1 MATINHGSGADIIVP
16 SNNGTTY
23 RGLAGDD
30 TYIISNSIAANAS
43 VTIVDTSGANKIQLV
58 DGLSVKSSKFAAD
71 AVQLTLSN
79 GAVVT
84 INGASNF
91 TFDVGG
97 NATTGTAGSS
107 NTLAQFASAMGVA
120 TLPSSGSTEGS
131 ADITIANNGVSGS
144 AAPTFTISKDAT
156 SVSEG
161 GSVTFTIT
169 ASSAVS
175 ADTSFS
181 WSVIGDDNGATID
194 KAGTSDI
201 DVLSGT
207 ATIAS
212 GATSTTFAV
221 SAASDAVVEGIEGI
235 KVSVF
240 DANAAA
246 LSSDI
251 ILINNSGSS
260 ATSQGFTLTTGV
272 NEFTGGSGNDSFD
285 GSTDDS
291 LNDFD
296 VLDGAGGVDTLTF
309 STANLSNNSGITF
322 IPQLSNIE
330 VIQVTAKDA
339 DTTASDEP
347 ATVQL
352 SGITGLTKLANIA
365 SSEDVIF
372 DTVGNLVDLDL
383 KSPKEDT
390 TLTFADAALAGAAD
404 EITVT
409 IKGTQANTSLIIND
423 AGVVANSLETVHIH
437 SLAVANSLDHDLSG
451 VSPSTIKISGDKRL
465 TLEDTTDATVLTVDA
480 STSSGGVTLAG
491 TGYANATIHGGSG
504 ADVIT
509 AAPTGLANLSLGA
522 GNDTVDFDATL
533 TALDVVDG
541 GDGTDTLTIS
551 GGNLTQVSVLGG
563 VSNIEILALDTAH
576 TITLESNIGPTTF
589 NFRDDTDQV
598 LNLNDGYTNDTT
610 VDIIGDDTNADSVI
624 NTANVTLNVI
634 GNAEDFDGDV
644 DTTITGGTGTDT
656 LTIRNFT
663 DGGEAE
669 IAANITGID
678 KITYVDVTAG
688 ADTTLTIGAYT
699 LSATYALALTI
710 DASELDGGVAPEVF
724 TLAGANSV
732 TRMDITAG
740 GANDL
745 LTLGTLA
752 DTVDGGAGADS
763 ITGTSGNNVITGGAG
778 NDTVVA
784 GTGNETIDTGDGNDY
799 LSLGGNLNSGDTIDG
814 GAGTDTLAVT
824 SGISTASVM
833 GSVSN
838 IEVIAASGA
847 ITITANGDLGGA
859 NTFDL
864 SEDSNQT
871 LTLTSAA
878 AGGTYSGDTT
888 VMLTNLAAGTD
899 DDANADT
906 ITNSKDVTLNVI
918 GYADNFDAGLTIT
931 GGATA
936 TDTLTVIADGNDA
949 ILSGTTYI
957 NKVVVQD
964 SVTQGTDVEI
974 TPKATDLTT
983 PALEIDATS
992 LDAGAGSADETLT
1005 LDGDSVTATV
1015 LTATGGKGA
1024 DTLLGGALNDVL
1036 DGGAGAD
1043 QLNGNG
1049 GVDNL
1054 SGGAANDTFIVDSV
1068 AETYS
1073 TALSAATTMD
1083 GGAGTDTV
1091 AFQSAQT
1098 HTATTL
1104 AGISN
1109 TEIWTLP
1116 QDSNFTISD
1125 AVLANNPGLSIRIAG
1140 NGTLSGGEDTAG
1152 GALMTS
1158 SINVTSTAAGNL
1170 NLIGSSGADTFTFYA
1185 TESLT
1190 ADDSIDGN
1198 AGEDIIYIVNDDD
1211 ANAVGDATAATFG
1224 ANTQGIEK
1232 IVITDAS
1239 ADDNAGDVTI
1249 TINNG
1254 YTDAALTVDGSA
1266 QDMNSITLTNEERL
1280 TLTSN
1285 DTNVALTVLGGAGA
1299 DSITTNAGLDHITA
1313 GGGADSIATGD
1324 GADTI
1329 YGGDGV
1335 DAIRGEGGTD
1345 FIDAGAGND
1354 VITVDDFSDFQTSG
1368 GVETVKGGAGT
1379 DTLSFTEAAAL
1390 DVSAPELE
1398 HLYGIEVISLDR
1410 TSDTASKIT
1419 LGNATFTNLGSDT
1432 LTIVGNFHTG
1442 DDADNEIDASAVT
1455 NGKIIVTGNPR
1466 TTVNDTIKGG
1476 SGDDIF
1482 RFSGTQNLEDGD
1494 ILDGNGGSDTI
1505 QLDASA
1511 AAVTVAIDFDDV
1523 TDMEVISVYKGSAA
1537 TDAGDV
1543 TVTIEDNDALTA
1555 AQEGA
1560 LSLTVDATTMTA
1572 NNFIFNNAGTDD
1584 IDTNLTITGGGKND
1598 TITGSSGHDTIS
1610 GGSYTTGDGGDI
1622 LSGGSG
1628 NDSITGNAGPDTING
1643 EEGNDVM
1650 LEGGAGADSING
1662 GAGNDI
1668 MSGGTGADIL
1678 TGAGGADNLTGGA
1691 GNDSFNFSAVTD
1703 SQTSSVDTITDFTQS
1718 TLNASTGALV
1728 TEGDNVRLTF
1738 TMGNSDNIMTFS
1750 DKGDET
1756 QGLVT
1761 SLLSGDTK
1769 GDFAFATD
1777 INTLFID
1784 MDGDGSLN
1792 ADDYKI
1798 KLTGLTSFHDDDL
1811 DLYVTVGTGGDTFTG
1826 ADGDDSI
1833 TANTGADSLYGDGG
1847 NDTIT
1852 ASANNGANKIHG
1864 GPGDDSLVGGSAADS
1879 ILGGDTTTD
1888 TATGSSGNDTISSGN
1903 GGDTVYGG
1911 EGHDSI
1917 TSGTG
1922 ADSIYGQLGNDTI
1935 TSGDGADSVQGNEGN
1950 DTITDAAGAS
1960 SLQGGA
1966 GNDTLVGGAGAD
1978 TLVGGDGND
1987 LYDLTGVSA
1996 VANADVLTDMSDIGA
2011 TVSDV
2016 IEIAA
2021 SNTSDG
2027 TAVGSAPVIGTTNT
2041 TGAAEN
2047 GNVSLVAGTDT
2058 DALDILELTAA
2069 NLPGRGN
2076 VTDLTTSTILY
2087 EALSTAGSNKEVT
2100 NIVVDTAGDKFYIL
2114 AYNNNNAFLFF
2125 ADSGADENITKAEV
2139 NLVATINTTAAIAV
2153 GDFVDTDFVLG

>member
-30 TYIISNSIAANAS
+30 TYIISNSIAANAT

-58 DGLSVKSSKFAAD
+58 DGLSVASSKFAAD

-91 TFDVGG
+91 TYDVGG

-107 NTLAQFASAMGVA
+107 NTLSQFASAMGVA
-120 TLPSSGSTEGS
+120 TLPTSGSTDGS
-131 ADITIANNGVSGS
+131 SDISIANNGVSGS
-144 AAPTFTISKDAT
+144 AAPTFTVSKDLT
-156 SVSEG
+156 SVDEG

-181 WSVIGDDNGATID
+181 WSVIGDNNGNTID
-194 KAGTSDI
+194 KAGTADV
-201 DVLSGT
+201 DVLSGSE
-207 ATIAS
+207 TIAAGS
-212 GATSTTFAV
+212 TSTTFSV
-221 SAASDAVVEGIEGI
+221 TAASDAVVEGIEGI

-240 DANAAA
+240 DANATA

-251 ILINNSGSS
+251 ILVNNTGSS

-272 NEFTGGSGNDSFD
+272 NEMTGGSGNDSFD

-296 VLDGAGGVDTLTF
+296 VLDGAGGTDTLTF
-309 STANLSNNSGITF
+309 STANHATSAVTF

-339 DTTASDEP
+339 DATASDDIV
-347 ATVQL
+347 TVQL
-352 SGITGLTKLANIA
+352 SGISGLTKLANIA
-365 SSEDVIF
+365 SAEDVVF

-409 IKGTQANTSLIIND
+409 LKGTQTNTSLVIND
-423 AGVVANSLETVHIH
+423 AGVIPNSLETVHLK
-437 SLAVANSLDHDLSG
+437 SLAVANSLDHNFSG
-451 VSPSTIKISGDKRL
+451 VAPSTIKISGDKRL
-465 TLEDTTDATVLTVDA
+465 TLEDTTDTTVITVDA
-480 STSSGGVTLAG
+480 SASTGGVSLAG

-509 AAPTGLANLSLGA
+509 AAPTGMANLSLGG
-522 GNDTVDFDATL
+522 GNDTVDFDGTL
-533 TALDVVDG
+533 NALDVVDG
-541 GDGTDTLTIS
+541 GDGTDTITMSS
-551 GGNLTQVSVLGG
+551 GFTQTSVLGG
-563 VSNIEILALDTAH
+563 VSNIEVIALDADAQ
-576 TITLESNIGPTTF
+576 TITLEANIGPTTF
-589 NFRDDTDQV
+589 NFSQDDDQI

-610 VDIIGDDTNADSVI
+610 VVITGDDTNADKIV
-624 NTANVTLNVI
+624 NTAGVTLNVI

-644 DTTITGGTGTDT
+644 NTTITGGVGTDT
-656 LTIRNFT
+656 LTIRNFA
-663 DGGEAE
+663 DAAEAE

-678 KITYVDVTAG
+678 KIVYVDVTAG

-699 LSATYALALTI
+699 LSATAALALTI
-710 DASELDGGVAPEVF
+710 DASELDGGVAPEIF
-724 TLAGANSV
+724 TLAGASSV
-732 TRMDITAG
+732 TRMDVTGG
-740 GANDL
+740 GAGDVI
-745 LTLGTLA
+745 TLGTLA

-763 ITGTSGNNVITGGAG
+763 ITGTAGSNVITGGAG

-784 GTGNETIDTGDGNDY
+784 GTGAENINTGDGNDY
-799 LSLGGNLNSGDTIDG
+799 LNVAGNLNSGDTIDG
-814 GAGTDTLAVT
+814 GAGTDTMT
-824 SGISTASVM
+824 MSSGISTASVM
-833 GSVSN
+833 GGVSN
-838 IEVIAASGA
+838 IEVLAVTGA
-847 ITITANGDLGGA
+847 VTVVANGSLGGA
-859 NTFDL
+859 NTFDF
-864 SEDSNQT
+864 SAEANQV

-878 AGGTYSGDTT
+878 AGGTYTGDTT
-888 VMLTNLAAGTD
+888 VMLTNLAAGTT
-899 DDANADT
+899 DATGADT

-918 GYADNFDAGLTIT
+918 GNAASFDAGVTIT

-936 TDTLTVIADGNDA
+936 VDTLTIIADGADA
-949 ILSGTTYI
+949 ILSGTSYM
-957 NKVVVQD
+957 NKVVIQD
-964 SVTQGTDVEI
+964 SATQGTDVEI
-974 TPKATDLTT
+974 TPDPADATT
-983 PALEIDATS
+983 PALEIDGTA

-1005 LDGDSVTATV
+1005 LDGDSVTLTV

-1024 DTLLGGALNDVL
+1024 DTLLGGAANDVL
-1036 DGGAGAD
+1036 SGGAGAD

-1054 SGGAANDTFIVDSV
+1054 SGGAANDTFVVDSV
-1068 AETYS
+1068 GETYS
-1073 TALSAATTMD
+1073 ATYGATTMD

-1098 HTATTL
+1098 HTAATL

-1109 TEIWTLP
+1109 TEVWTLP

-1125 AVLANNPGLSIRIAG
+1125 AVLTANPGLSIRIAG

-1158 SINVTSTAAGNL
+1158 AINVTSTAAGNL
-1170 NLIGSSGADTFTFYA
+1170 NLIGSSADDTFTFYA

-1190 ADDSIDGN
+1190 ADDTIDGN
-1198 AGEDIIYIVNDDD
+1198 AGSDTIYIVNDD
-1211 ANAVGDATAATFG
+1211 NLNGVGDTTTATFG
-1224 ANTQGIEK
+1224 ANTKGIEK

-1239 ADDNAGDVTI
+1239 ADDSLGDVTI

-1254 YTDAALTVDGSA
+1254 YLDTALTVDGSQ

-1285 DTNVALTVLGGAGA
+1285 DVNVALTVLGGAGA
-1299 DSITTNAGLDHITA
+1299 DSITTNAGLDHITG
-1313 GGGADSIATGD
+1313 GGGADSIASGD

-1345 FIDAGAGND
+1345 YIEAGAGND

-1379 DTLSFTEAAAL
+1379 DTLSFTEAVAL
-1390 DVSAPELE
+1390 DLSAPELE

-1410 TSDTASKIT
+1410 AVDTSSKIT
-1419 LGNATFTNLGSDT
+1419 LGNATFTNLGSSV
-1432 LTIVGNFHTG
+1432 LTIVGSDHAG

-1455 NGKIIVTGNPR
+1455 NGSIVVTGNPR
-1466 TTVNDTIKGG
+1466 TGVDDTIKGG

-1482 RFSGTQNLEDGD
+1482 RFSGTANLQDGD

-1505 QLDASA
+1505 QLNASA
-1511 AAVTVAIDFDDV
+1511 AAVTATIDFDDV
-1523 TDMEVISVYKGSAA
+1523 TDMETLSVTKLTAL
-1537 TDAGDV
+1537 TDGGDV
-1543 TVTIEDNDALTA
+1543 TVVIDDNDVLTL
-1555 AQEGA
+1555 AQERA
-1560 LSLTVDATTMTA
+1560 LSLEVDATAMNT
-1572 NNFIFNNAGTDD
+1572 NNFIFNNANHDD
-1584 IDTNLTITGGGKND
+1584 VGMALTITGGGKND
-1598 TITGSSGHDTIS
+1598 TIAGSGGHDTIS
-1610 GGSYTTGDGGDI
+1610 GGSYTAGDGGDI
-1622 LSGGSG
+1622 LRGNSG
-1628 NDSITGNAGPDTING
+1628 NDSITGNNGPDTIQG
-1643 EEGNDVM
+1643 DGGNDVM
-1650 LEGGAGADSING
+1650 LEGGAGADAISG
-1662 GAGNDI
+1662 GTGNDTL
-1668 MSGGTGADIL
+1668 SGGTGADVL
-1678 TGAGGADNLTGGA
+1678 SGNAGADNLTGGT
-1691 GNDSFNFSAVTD
+1691 GNDSFNYTAVTD
-1703 SQTSSVDTITDFTQS
+1703 SQTSAVDTITDFTQS
-1718 TLNASTGALV
+1718 SLSAAGALV
-1728 TEGDNVRLTF
+1728 TEGDNIRLTF
-1738 TMGNSDNIMTFS
+1738 TMGNSDDIMTFS

-1761 SLLSGDTK
+1761 SLLAGNVK

-1784 MDGDGSLN
+1784 MDGDGTLN

-1798 KLTGLTSFHDDDL
+1798 KITGLTTFHDDDL

-1833 TANTGADSLYGDGG
+1833 TSNSGADSLYGDGG

-1852 ASANNGANKIHG
+1852 AATNNGANKIFG
-1864 GPGDDSLVGGSAADS
+1864 GPGNDSLVGGSAADS
-1879 ILGGDTTTD
+1879 IIGGSTTTD
-1888 TATGSSGNDTISSGN
+1888 TATGSSGNDTISSGA

-1911 EGHDSI
+1911 EGADSI
-1917 TSGTG
+1917 TGGAG

-1935 TSGDGADSVQGNEGN
+1935 VSAAGADSVQGNEGN
-1950 DTITDAAGAS
+1950 DSITDAAGAS

-1966 GNDTLVGGAGAD
+1966 GNDTITCGAGVDTMDGGAGND
-1978 TLVGGDGND
+1978 TFD
-1987 LYDLTGVSA
+1987 
-1996 VANADVLTDMSDIGA
+1996 
-2011 TVSDV
+2011 VSDV
-2016 IEIAA
+2016 TVLANRAVISDFVSGSDVIKLAA
-2021 SNTSDG
+2021 ANTTDG
-2027 TAVGSAPVIGTTNT
+2027 TAAGSAPVMGKSDTASPVANSAYVPSVSTTANDIIELQT
-2041 TGAAEN
+2041 ASLANAGNATLGSAGDLSAPSEELFEAMAAAGANNEI
-2047 GNVSLVAGTDT
+2047 SQ
-2058 DALDILELTAA
+2058 ITA
-2069 NLPGRGN
+2069 
-2076 VTDLTTSTILY
+2076 T
-2087 EALSTAGSNKEVT
+2087 
-2100 NIVVDTAGDKFYIL
+2100 TAGDKFYIV
-2114 AYNNNNAFLFF
+2114 AYDANDIFIYY
-2125 ADSGADENITKAEV
+2125 ADAGAGDTAVLKTEV
-2139 NLVATINTTAAIAV
+2139 NLVASITGTGNFAV
-2153 GDFVDTDFVLG
+2153 DVLEASDFILG